1 MKEGSAGTHHQR
13 ASLVGLSNAVA
24 LSRRA
29 YFLRDVPSDADV
41 WTLPSG
47 TASVSAPAVFVQRF
61 LSLRSCIQL
70 VALGQ
75 RQLTGFGVR
84 VAAPACCHSIEGWG
98 CAERAFNNPRK
109 KLKTAAAIIGKKIE
123 FVTALIE
130 ILKEKMTHM
139 CTMKCPRC
147 GNTATKS
154 KPEEQFK
161 CEKCGW
167 KL

>member
-1 MKEGSAGTHHQR
+1 MFG
-13 ASLVGLSNAVA
+13 
-24 LSRRA
+24 
-29 YFLRDVPSDADV
+29 
-41 WTLPSG
+41 TLPSG
-47 TASVSAPAVFVQRF
+47 TASVWAPAVFVQRF
-61 LSLRSCIQL
+61 LSLRSSIQL

-84 VAAPACCHSIEGWG
+84 VAAPDCCHS
-98 CAERAFNNPRK
+98 
-109 KLKTAAAIIGKKIE
+109 IIGKKIE

-130 ILKEKMTHM
+130 ILKEKMTQM